1 MRLPACWLGRH
12 EWTTRSE
19 QGHTYTVCAKCDRE
33 PRGGSRGAPDDSTTT
48 SEPGPAPGGPG
59 SS

>member
-1 MRLPACWLGRH
+1 MKTLACWIGRH

-19 QGHTYTVCAKCDRE
+19 HGHTYTVCAKCDRE
-33 PRGGSRGAPDDSTTT
+33 PPGALKGGTWEST